1 MGVDA
6 LDLVF
11 RIEKAFQIKL
21 PKDDFLALA
30 KDQDVVVGDLYD
42 LVLAKLQLRDAG
54 RNDFGL
60 NYRLWAE
67 MQAVLERVSD
77 VRSEAIALQTPLERL
92 FPRPT
97 RRFQWDALRET
108 CPYRVGEL
116 DYPLVVRTCGFL
128 LAAAVA
134 IIEQARLWQIRGLA
148 WLWPVLGLVGI
159 WMVSETYL
167 KILSICAPWRTR
179 FPRGMKTVKDLCRV
193 VLAANYAELCRRAD
207 TRSDERAPAVWEQLV
222 EILADVVGV
231 QPERVTF
238 RSRLVRDLGMT

>member
-6 LDLVF
+6 LDLEF
-11 RIEKAFQIKL
+11 RIEKAFEINLSKQE
-21 PKDDFLALA
+21 FLALV
-30 KDQDVVVGDLYD
+30 KDQDVAVGDLYD
-42 LVLAKLQLRDAG
+42 LVLAKLQLRDVG

-67 MQAVLERVSD
+67 MQAVLGRVSGERLD
-77 VRSEAIALQTPLERL
+77 DIALQMPLEQL

-97 RRFQWDALRET
+97 RRFQWGALREA

-116 DYPLVVRTCGFL
+116 DYPIVVRTCGFL

-148 WLWPVLGLVGI
+148 WLWPMLGLVGI

-193 VLAANYAELCRRAD
+193 CFGGQRRAL
-207 TRSDERAPAVWEQLV
+207 PQ
-222 EILADVVGV
+222 
-231 QPERVTF
+231 
-238 RSRLVRDLGMT
+238 SRRPRR